1 MKKLPTDDPLF
12 GKGTIRADGRK
23 LHNMYL
29 FEVKKPDESKYP
41 WDYYKLVKTIPPSGS
56 LASARRGRLRFPQI
70 VTHQLDTDRPVAL
83 VTGGGGDI
91 GRAIA
96 LRWARTSKAVAIVD
110 IDQHA
115 ADETARLVEAAGCRA
130 MAIRA
135 DVASSLETA
144 AFVEAIESG
153 LGPIAIFANNAGIEG
168 VVAPLHEYPE
178 DTFDRLHAGQC
189 EGRLPRPEICARP
202 NDPARRRRH
211 RQHGVDLG
219 DPRPRRPCRLCRIQ
233 ACRARPDPHGRT
245 GSDGNTHP
253 GECRSARAG
262 RVADDPGIGPCRPAH
277 APPGCAGRVLRHYGR
292 PENIA
297 DVVAFLASGEAAHVN
312 GAAWVVDAGTTV
324 G

>member
-1 MKKLPTDDPLF
+1 VTPHLETDL
-12 GKGTIRADGRK
+12 
-23 LHNMYL
+23 
-29 FEVKKPDESKYP
+29 
-41 WDYYKLVKTIPPSGS
+41 
-56 LASARRGRLRFPQI
+56 
-70 VTHQLDTDRPVAL
+70 PVAL

-96 LRWARTSKAVAIVD
+96 LRLARTSKAVAIVD

-135 DVASSLETA
+135 DVASSQETA

-153 LGPIAIFANNAGIEG
+153 LGPIGIFANNAGIEG

-178 DTFDRLHAGQC
+178 DTFDRLLRVNVRGVFLGLKYVLARMIPRGAGA
-189 EGRLPRPEICARP
+189 I
-202 NDPARRRRH
+202 
-211 RQHGVDLG
+211 V
-219 DPRPRRPCRLCRIQ
+219 
-233 ACRARPDPHGRT
+233 
-245 GSDGNTHP
+245 NTAST
-253 GECRSARAG
+253 SAIRGRAG
-262 RVADDPGIGPCRPAH
+262 LAGYVASKHAVLGLTRTAALEVMGTRIRVNAVLPGPVESRMIRELDRA
-277 APPGCAGRVLRHYGR
+277 AGASATGLRRAGSVTYGR

>member
-1 MKKLPTDDPLF
+1 MT
-12 GKGTIRADGRK
+12 
-23 LHNMYL
+23 
-29 FEVKKPDESKYP
+29 
-41 WDYYKLVKTIPPSGS
+41 PP
-56 LASARRGRLRFPQI
+56 
-70 VTHQLDTDRPVAL
+70 LDTDRSVAL

-96 LRWARTSKAVAIVD
+96 LRWARTSEAIAIVD

-135 DVASSLETA
+135 DVASSQETA

-153 LGPIAIFANNAGIEG
+153 LGPIGIFANNAGIEG

-178 DTFDRLHAGQC
+178 DTFDRLQQVNVKGVFLGLKYVLARMIPRGAGA
-189 EGRLPRPEICARP
+189 I
-202 NDPARRRRH
+202 
-211 RQHGVDLG
+211 V
-219 DPRPRRPCRLCRIQ
+219 
-233 ACRARPDPHGRT
+233 
-245 GSDGNTHP
+245 NTAST
-253 GECRSARAG
+253 SAIRGRAG
-262 RVADDPGIGPCRPAH
+262 LAGYVASKHAVLGLTRTAALEVMGTRIRVNAVLPGPVESRMIRELDRA
-277 APPGCAGRVLRHYGR
+277 ASAGATGLRRAGSATYGR

-297 DVVAFLASGEAAHVN
+297 DVVAFLASGDAAHVN